1 MNELFV
7 NFVKENNFTIMN
19 AAEIKLDLFRRIDG
33 LESSRLERVYAKI
46 ISLLGVEQQKDN
58 SLSPELIEALDEAL
72 EASKKG
78 KTHSH
83 EEVMTEAR
91 QKYPNLKFK

>member
-1 MNELFV
+1 MQELIV
-7 NFVKENNFTIMN
+7 NFVKDKNFTIMN

-33 LESSRLERVYAKI
+33 IESSRLERVYDKI
-46 ISLLGVEQQKDN
+46 ISLLGVEQQKES

-83 EEVMTEAR
+83 EDVMNKTKA
-91 QKYPNLKFK
+91 KYPNLFK